1 MAYKNLIYCVEDDL
15 SIQEIEILTLNS
27 TGFEAIGCNSSKELF
42 DKIKDREPDLI
53 LLDIML
59 PDSDG
64 ISILKTLKSK
74 SSLEH
79 IPVIMATARSQE
91 HEKILALNLGA
102 EDYMSKPFSM
112 MEMVARIK
120 AVLRR
125 CKTTTKNSITIEN
138 LTIDFNSHSVKLDN
152 EEIALT
158 NKEFLLLQLLVTNNN
173 RVYTRDQLLDLVWGQ
188 DIVTETRTV
197 DVHIRTLRQKLGP
210 MEKIIKTIRG
220 FGYKAEI

>member
-1 MAYKNLIYCVEDDL
+1 
-15 SIQEIEILTLNS
+15 
-27 TGFEAIGCNSSKELF
+27 
-42 DKIKDREPDLI
+42 
-53 LLDIML
+53 
-59 PDSDG
+59 
-64 ISILKTLKSK
+64 
-74 SSLEH
+74 
-79 IPVIMATARSQE
+79 MATARSQE

-173 RVYTRDQLLDLVWGQ
+173 RVYTRDQLLDLV
-188 DIVTETRTV
+188 
-197 DVHIRTLRQKLGP
+197 
-210 MEKIIKTIRG
+210 
-220 FGYKAEI
+220 